1 MEATIMSAI
10 IFLDHVMWTPVEI
23 SLPLIILPLE
33 ITHKINIQGGFD
45 TRKLA
50 SASNIAEA
58 CRKPVNRKIYR
69 EKKLHGEK

>member
-1 MEATIMSAI
+1 MKGDKPHRGLI
-10 IFLDHVMWTPVEI
+10 VI